1 MKKTAVLLSF
11 LILFSSSI
19 FSERYKVIDANYQVQ
34 GAGFSFLGATKP
46 SVLRQKFP
54 IDKKKTFD
62 SLEELEKYV
71 HNYEQNLVSS
81 RDFDSVKVEY
91 ETSLSDTS
99 SNEEKIND
107 VILKVELVDTH
118 HFLVVPYPKYSSD
131 TGASLKLKARDSN
144 FLGTLNTMNTVTVC
158 GMDIG

>member
-1 MKKTAVLLSF
+1 MKKTAVLLLF

-19 FSERYKVIDANYQVQ
+19 FSERYKVVDADYQVQ

-62 SLEELEKYV
+62 SIEELEKYV

-99 SNEEKIND
+99 SNEEEIYE
-107 VILKVELVDTH
+107 VILILSEVRKDGRSV
-118 HFLVVPYPKYSSD
+118 
-131 TGASLKLKARDSN
+131 
-144 FLGTLNTMNTVTVC
+144 
-158 GMDIG
+158 